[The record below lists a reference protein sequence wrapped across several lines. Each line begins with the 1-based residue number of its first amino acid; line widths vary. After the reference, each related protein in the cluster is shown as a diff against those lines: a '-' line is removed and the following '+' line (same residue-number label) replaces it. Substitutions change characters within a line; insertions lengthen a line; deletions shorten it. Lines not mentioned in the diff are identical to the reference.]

1 MYRQE
6 RGSCCCLEIIQVSAS
21 HLKTLKRI
29 VDLPT
34 APFAEDHVA
43 AFIRAFVA
51 GRPELRLRED
61 RFGNLLV
68 KYTPKRLAK
77 AVRGSRPVLFSAHMD
92 HPGFI
97 AGRMIGPGRLRAE
110 WHGGVQSRY
119 FRGAR
124 VRFHADGRW
133 IPGTIEKV
141 IRAKPAKGEKR
152 PPGDIPPEAVVVQV
166 KAPVP
171 LGSLGMWHLPD
182 SVIRGNRI
190 HARVT
195 DDLTGLGAIIC
206 ALDEIRRR
214 NCKCVCYAFFTR
226 AEEVGFAGALAAVEA
241 KTVPQKAIVVAVENS
256 SVIPG
261 VALGKGPV
269 LRVGDRLSV
278 FTPAA
283 TAYCQAVAD
292 ELAKKD
298 GTFHYQRKLMDGGAC
313 ESTAYCHYGY
323 EATGICLPLLN
334 YHNMDRKKGRI
345 APEINDVRDF
355 LSLVKWFVALAESP
369 AKMKFGQSRPELGE
383 KLEGLLRKHRPRL
396 IGGGFRV

>member
-1 MYRQE
+1 M
-6 RGSCCCLEIIQVSAS
+6 SAS

-34 APFAEDHVA
+34 APFTEDHVA
-43 AFIRAFVA
+43 AFIREFVA

-68 KYTPKRLAK
+68 KYTPKRRAK

-97 AGRMIGPGRLRAE
+97 AGRMIGPGRLHAE

-152 PPGDIPPEAVVVQV
+152 RPGDIPPKAVVVKV
-166 KAPVP
+166 EKPVP
-171 LGSLGMWHLPD
+171 RGSLGMWHLPD
-182 SVIRGNRI
+182 SVIQGNRI

-206 ALDEIRRR
+206 AFDEIRRR

-226 AEEVGFAGALAAVEA
+226 AEEVGFAGALAAVDA
-241 KTVPQKAIVVAVENS
+241 KTVPQKTIVVAVENS

-298 GTFHYQRKLMDGGAC
+298 KTFRYQRKLMDGGAC
-313 ESTAYCHYGY
+313 ESTAYCHYGH

-355 LSLVKWFVALAESP
+355 LNLVKWFVALAESP
-369 AKMKFGQSRPELGE
+369 AKMKFGTSRPELGK
-383 KLEGLLRKHRPRL
+383 KLDGLLRKHRSRL
-396 IGGGFRV
+396 VGCS